1 MFHGLDLVF
10 GIVPNVQR
18 VHFSPTLSKHAS
30 DKLGKLGLCANV
42 FAFLIEDRETTMHSL
57 DVEGSFTQI
66 CNQSTG
72 RLLLV

>member
-30 DKLGKLGLCANV
+30 DQLGKLGLCANV